1 MTPEQFVSSLHNVK
15 KRGRNQWL
23 CSCPAHA
30 DDDPSLAVTTTAN
43 GKILLKCFAGCSAL
57 EVVDAM
63 GLKLE
68 DLFPDAYEENPMA
81 FAKREMAAREKE
93 KDKIEYARNYLAI
106 LTKKLSQGFLA
117 TDAEIEKAYKLKKL
131 LQENAQSKL
140 SEYREEGLI

>member
-15 KRGRNQWL
+15 KRGANQWL

-30 DDDPSLAVTTTAN
+30 DDDPSLAVTTTTN

-81 FAKREMAAREKE
+81 FAKREMAAREKK
-93 KDKIEYARNYLAI
+93 KDKVSYARTFLAI
-106 LTKKLSQGFLA
+106 LTAKLRDGDVVDEVELV
-117 TDAEIEKAYKLKKL
+117 KAYKLKAFL
-131 LQENAQSKL
+131 EEQEAM
-140 SEYREEGLI
+140 

>member
-15 KRGRNQWL
+15 KRGANQWL

-30 DDDPSLAVTTTAN
+30 DDDPSLAVTTTTN

-81 FAKREMAAREKE
+81 FAKREMAAREKK
-93 KDKIEYARNYLAI
+93 KDKVSYARTFLAI
-106 LTKKLSQGFLA
+106 LTAKLRDGEVVDEVELV
-117 TDAEIEKAYKLKKL
+117 KAYKLKAFL
-131 LQENAQSKL
+131 EEQEAM
-140 SEYREEGLI
+140 